1 MSEALDFDNGSE
13 SVSDIVNITNSES
26 MLSDII
32 YESNMTDMDLQA
44 EDVGR

>member
-1 MSEALDFDNGSE
+1 MSEVLDFDNESE
-13 SVSDIVNITNSES
+13 SVGDIVNITNSES

>member
-13 SVSDIVNITNSES
+13 SVGDIVNITNSES
-26 MLSDII
+26 IGDII

>member
-1 MSEALDFDNGSE
+1 MQEYNQSDNGVE

-26 MLSDII
+26 IGDII

>member
-1 MSEALDFDNGSE
+1 MSEVLDFDNGSE

-26 MLSDII
+26 IGDII